1 MGEQTNRQQETQE
14 TKELIEQIAQ
24 IEEKM
29 AAEERKQS
37 EMKKRIKQI
46 EASNTYKAGKALEP
60 IQKIITSDRLDR
72 NILQLEK
79 QLSIHEEKIA
89 ALEAELVPLR
99 LLNEELNE
107 QKITQYIRSLNEEGK
122 LLEHLDAII
131 EQKKKIQTNF
141 RQALTYT
148 ARLYMN
154 EKDDVRNVIYEK
166 IIAALAKEEIPELIV
181 RAGLTDKPIS
191 LRHTSSFR
199 GSLTERIRK
208 QQLTGKLPEWFLDD
222 KRTAYDFVSKFG
234 IEVPDMDEQT
244 YTIETI
250 PKREGV
256 VIKPINAAGARGVY
270 LVHKKDYIFDV
281 KNTAILRSYDELQ
294 KAMKRDLAQ
303 GAVNRDAW
311 LIEQLIYE
319 NEKQLIPARDLKFYS
334 FYGKVGLILEIVR
347 NPEIRHAWWT
357 RDGKRISTGKY
368 EATLFHGQGVT
379 ESEIELVEQLS
390 SEIPAP
396 FLRIDFLR
404 SESGLVF
411 GEFTPKPGNYDEFD
425 EPTDKWLGDHFVE
438 AEGRLMN
445 DLLNGKSFTAYHK
458 FVTSLREK
466 DQTGKINV

>member
-1 MGEQTNRQQETQE
+1 
-14 TKELIEQIAQ
+14 
-24 IEEKM
+24 
-29 AAEERKQS
+29 
-37 EMKKRIKQI
+37 
-46 EASNTYKAGKALEP
+46 
-60 IQKIITSDRLDR
+60 

-107 QKITQYIRSLNEEGK
+107 QKITQYIRSLKEEGK

-234 IEVPDMDEQT
+234 IEVPEMDEQT
-244 YTIETI
+244 YTIKTI

-281 KNTAILRSYDELQ
+281 KNTAILQSYDELE

-357 RDGKRISTGKY
+357 RDGKRI
-368 EATLFHGQGVT
+368 
-379 ESEIELVEQLS
+379 
-390 SEIPAP
+390 
-396 FLRIDFLR
+396 
-404 SESGLVF
+404 
-411 GEFTPKPGNYDEFD
+411 
-425 EPTDKWLGDHFVE
+425 
-438 AEGRLMN
+438 
-445 DLLNGKSFTAYHK
+445 
-458 FVTSLREK
+458 
-466 DQTGKINV
+466 